1 MKVLII
7 GSGGVGGY
15 FTSLL
20 CKSDFNLT
28 LLCRGERYDFI
39 KKKGLILNTL
49 GKKIKSNNF
58 FVTSELEN
66 KMSFD
71 IIINTVKLYDFEG
84 DKCILVVK
92 LEEYEHVRQKLST
105 GRVTTQTSSGK
116 IKLVRERMGFA
127 RMPRK
132 R

>member
-1 MKVLII
+1 MPKKLTKALRGKRRWI
-7 GSGGVGGY
+7 GCFCDGFDSRKDVKNY
-15 FTSLL
+15 L
-20 CKSDFNLT
+20 CDLP
-28 LLCRGERYDFI
+28 
-39 KKKGLILNTL
+39 
-49 GKKIKSNNF
+49 
-58 FVTSELEN
+58 
-66 KMSFD
+66 
-71 IIINTVKLYDFEG
+71 VKLYDFEG

-116 IKLVRERMGFA
+116 IKLGRERMGFA